1 MSCRLPVVPGADT
14 GSRPSVLVIDDHR
27 GVLERV
33 VTVLA
38 HEFDIAGVATDSR
51 RAVSMADVLA
61 PDVIVLDINMP
72 GLDGYQT
79 KSALDDAGSRAPVVF
94 LSMFD
99 AEEYVSEAFRRGGRG
114 YVLKPF
120 VGRDLTSALHHVLHG
135 RLFVPSLV
143 SLLQLANGGGHAV
156 QLYGDPVSFLDGLAG
171 FFDLALRRGDAT
183 YVIATQDIR
192 DGLSDRLRARGWET
206 GSTSRNR
213 CQFVDGAAALD
224 RFMRN
229 GLPDHSCLAEIV
241 SELDQYRLA
250 ESEADTSRLTLFGN
264 MGALLL
270 SAGNTTAMVALESL
284 WHSMTHQRPFFT
296 LCGYSITSQLNEV
309 PELWSETCAA
319 HWAVSHASGI

>member
-1 MSCRLPVVPGADT
+1 MSCRLPGVPAADT
-14 GSRPSVLVIDDHR
+14 GSRPSVLVVDDHR
-27 GVLERV
+27 GVLEKV

-38 HEFDIAGVATDSR
+38 HDFDIAGVATDGR
-51 RAVSMADVLA
+51 RAVSMAGVLA

-120 VGRDLTSALHHVLHG
+120 LGRDLTSALHHVLHS

-143 SLLQLANGGGHAV
+143 SLLQLANGGGHAL

-206 GSTSRNR
+206 GKTSRNR
-213 CQFVDGAAALD
+213 CQFVDAAAALD

-229 GLPDHSCLAEIV
+229 GLPDPSCLAEIV

-250 ESEADTSRLTLFGN
+250 NSKGDTCRLTLFGN

-270 SAGNTTAMVALESL
+270 REGNLTALVALETM
-284 WHSMTHQRPFFT
+284 WNSMTHRRPCFT